1 MKLIKNLSNRLIKVG
16 MSIQHT
22 QFTDISTPAFSSR
35 LADKMGRDRLGLY
48 DSKLR
53 DHHVALRERFQDHG
67 AERLSDAEMLELLLL
82 HASPRKDTRPIAQK
96 ILAEFGDIA
105 STLAADTA
113 RLEALIG
120 VSATQDLKL
129 VFGASKR
136 MAKARIAHRPLISSW
151 DAVLTYCRTSLAH
164 KETEEFHVLFLNRRN
179 MLIAD
184 ETLGVGTVDHVPVYP
199 REVLKRALELNSCAI
214 ILVHNHPSGDP
225 SPSSSDIEMTKLIKQ
240 AADSLSITLHDHLII
255 GATGETSFV
264 SEGLL

>member
-1 MKLIKNLSNRLIKVG
+1 
-16 MSIQHT
+16 MSIQNTH
-22 QFTDISTPAFSSR
+22 FTDVAAPAFNPR
-35 LADKMGRDRLGLY
+35 IADKTGRQRLGLY

-53 DHHVALRERFQDHG
+53 DKHVALRAKFQTHG
-67 AERLSDAEMLELLLL
+67 ADHLSDAEMLELLLL
-82 HASPRKDTRPIAQK
+82 HSSPRKDTAPIAQK
-96 ILAEFGDIA
+96 VLSEFGDIA
-105 STLAADTA
+105 SALSADNA
-113 RLEALIG
+113 RLEALVG
-120 VSATQDLKL
+120 VSAAQDLKL

-136 MAKARIAHRPLISSW
+136 MAKARITHRPLISSW
-151 DAVLTYCRTSLAH
+151 DAVLTYCRTALAH
-164 KETEEFHVLFLNRRN
+164 KETEEFHVLFLDRRN

-184 ETLGVGTVDHVPVYP
+184 EVMGIGTVDHVPVYP

-225 SPSSSDIEMTKLIKQ
+225 NPSPSDIEMTSLIKQ

>member
-1 MKLIKNLSNRLIKVG
+1 

-22 QFTDISTPAFSSR
+22 QFTDITAPAFNPR
-35 LADKMGRDRLGLY
+35 HADKVGRKRLGLY

-53 DHHVALRERFQDHG
+53 DHHIALRGRFQDHG
-67 AERLSDAEMLELLLL
+67 TEHLSDAEMLELLLL
-82 HASPRKDTRPIAQK
+82 KSTPRSDTRPLVTK
-96 ILAEFGDIA
+96 
-105 STLAADTA
+105 TLT
-113 RLEALIG
+113 LIG
-120 VSATQDLKL
+120 VNAAQDLKL

-151 DAVLTYCRTSLAH
+151 DAVLTYCRTALAH
-164 KETEEFHVLFLNRRN
+164 KETEEFHVLYLDRRN

-184 ETLGVGTVDHVPVYP
+184 EVMGVGTVDHVPVYP

-225 SPSSSDIEMTKLIKQ
+225 SPSASDIEMTKLIKQ

-255 GATGETSFV
+255 GASGETSFM